1 MPARS
6 AIAALLLGALVTAC
20 APRAGGVGCGLAT
33 VAGQSMLLEEF
44 RKPGTTLS
52 ALPANI
58 PGILPI
64 RVALGPAYRSVVGRA
79 DSMLVVGVEGTLPAA
94 PEVGWGILA
103 VSPAGAAEGV
113 LLYQGDPPQGAPKL
127 GSVNT
132 GAKNLPLVGL
142 TLVVANFQDPI
153 CPIFPDSLKK

>member
-1 MPARS
+1 MPARR
-6 AIAALLLGALVTAC
+6 AIAALLLGALAAGC
-20 APRAGGVGCGLAT
+20 GPRTGGVGCGLAT
-33 VAGQSMLLEEF
+33 VAGQSLILEEF

-52 ALPANI
+52 ALPADI
-58 PGILPI
+58 PGVLPI
-64 RVALGPAYRSVVGRA
+64 RVALGSSYRSVVGRA
-79 DSMLVVGVEGTLPAA
+79 DSMLVVGLEGTLPAT
-94 PEVGWGILA
+94 PEVGWGLLA
-103 VSPAGAAEGV
+103 VSPAGTAEGV

-153 CPIFPDSLKK
+153 CPIFPDSLKR

>member
-1 MPARS
+1 MLARP
-6 AIAALLLGALVTAC
+6 AIAALFLGALTAGC
-20 APRAGGVGCGLAT
+20 GPRTGGVGCGLAT

-52 ALPANI
+52 VLPANI
-58 PGILPI
+58 PATLPI
-64 RVALGPAYRSVVGRA
+64 RVALGPAFRSVVGRA
-79 DSMLVVGVEGTLPAA
+79 DSMLVVGLEGSLPVT

-103 VSPAGAAEGV
+103 VSPAGVAEGV

-127 GSVNT
+127 GSVNA
-132 GAKNLPLVGL
+132 GARNLPLVGL